1 MARVCFVSKVR
12 PDRLDEYRARHAAVW
27 PEMLEALRDCG
38 WRDYHLFLA
47 PDGLL
52 VGFVD
57 VDDYDAA
64 QAAMAQTGVNARW
77 QAEMGEFFVA
87 DDTAPDEG
95 MVRLEQVFH
104 LESQLAEAGLPTG

>member
-1 MARVCFVSKVR
+1 MARVCFVSQVR
-12 PDRLDEYRARHAAVW
+12 PDRLDEYRERHAAVW

-38 WRDYHLFLA
+38 WRDYHLFLS
-47 PDGLL
+47 PSGLL

-77 QAEMGEFFVA
+77 QAEMSEFFVS

-104 LESQLAEAGLPTG
+104 LETQLAGAGLAEG

>member
-64 QAAMAQTGVNARW
+64 QAAMGQTGVNARW
-77 QAEMGEFFVA
+77 QTEMGEFFVA

>member
-12 PDRLDEYRARHAAVW
+12 LDRLDEYRERHAAVW

-64 QAAMAQTGVNARW
+64 QAAMAQTGINARW
-77 QAEMGEFFVA
+77 QAEMSEFFVA

-104 LESQLAEAGLPTG
+104 LEAQLAEAGLPTG